1 MKEFCEII
9 YKGIDTNDEYEKTIK
24 NFFIDN
30 YEEEIKDGEL
40 VCTDIIYYS
49 NFNS

>member
-1 MKEFCEII
+1 MKNQKKNIS
-9 YKGIDTNDEYEKTIK
+9 YKYEKTIK

-40 VCTDIIYYS
+40 VCTDMIYYS